1 MKKSILGAAAA
12 VALLATG
19 ARADER
25 MNAMVALWYGP
36 YNNVSFEY
44 DLIAQF
50 FKSTGWMGNITGP
63 YVSEEI
69 GLESNRFG
77 VGFVAGRRVRERG
90 TFAAA
95 VTVFGQNKWDH
106 FSKTEM
112 GAEARLSLFVFGVK
126 LGLVEDWK
134 KLYWQVGLS
143 Y

>member
-1 MKKSILGAAAA
+1 
-12 VALLATG
+12 
-19 ARADER
+19 
-25 MNAMVALWYGP
+25 
-36 YNNVSFEY
+36 
-44 DLIAQF
+44 
-50 FKSTGWMGNITGP
+50 MGNITGP

-77 VGFVAGRRVRERG
+77 VGFVAGRRVQERG

-95 VTVFGQNKWDH
+95 VTLFGQNKWDH

-112 GAEARLSLFVFGVK
+112 GAEARLSLFIFGVK

>member
-1 MKKSILGAAAA
+1 MKKSILGAGAI
-12 VALLATG
+12 VLLLAAGT
-19 ARADER
+19 RAEER

-36 YNNVSFEY
+36 YNNFSFEY

-50 FKSTGWMGNITGP
+50 FKSEGWMGNITGP

-77 VGFVAGRRVRERG
+77 VGFAAGSRVKERG

-95 VTVFGQNKWDH
+95 ATLFGQNKWDR